1 MMPFPDPERG
11 ADTTAA
17 MLDHLTAPLA
27 AGARRSAFL
36 PAADGSVALPS
47 ARRPTLLI
55 GLRVALRGEG
65 VTVTATLA
73 GEQLPP
79 VRFAPWSE
87 AGSTLIL
94 GAGGEAWAAA
104 SLSFAATTPS
114 MSILP
119 AAMSDWL
126 EAVLIEGTTGRVVA
140 LLGAETVRLRRE
152 MAVLAAMRRL
162 QDGRD
167 DALDRVGAELG
178 VPRLESAPAWDA
190 ARREIVSS
198 PARETDDAYRGRLA
212 VWRPFMAPTP
222 AAVRSLLTAVDQRL
236 SVIEPGQPLA
246 VATRLIAVGGD
257 GPRLALL
264 ARLRKDR
271 LVFLGSGAPGDAIHA
286 ARPQPPARRIAEAA
300 MRTRLAEKF
309 PAAADAAVAPRLAE
323 CLDRAARVL
332 RALNGDPIAVI
343 RAQDPAGGS
352 RFELGLGVAVTLP
365 AVADADG
372 LRTSLLD
379 AGRAPG
385 VDAEAEALIA
395 AARDEA
401 PPAGD
406 RTLPW
411 LWRAAGLATAHR
423 LDTDTLY
430 LSHLPT
436 AGLTIEAPSTLAP
449 GATAPVRAVFNA
461 PGDPGM
467 TAALAASLDRAE
479 AAAPGTFARVTEAD
493 TPGAIGAAVDLPP
506 GHPAVSVLAAGG
518 LPIPA
523 SATSTVT
530 ALTALPAELRV
541 VLRLDAALAG
551 QVQAGTTAA
560 VAPLT
565 AAVAALQGAGVV
577 SLLPLVTPT
586 DVLLVA
592 GTASLPV
599 AGVNLGERRAT
610 GVRWSVESLGGT
622 ADIARAGFRT
632 SISARV
638 PGLIAV
644 VALGYVRDG
653 APDPYEIRVEM
664 PAGAVLD
671 LAGYERVMNAL
682 ERCFPIGVEVN
693 TWSLR
698 QRHVDL
704 DGDGVADPLP
714 PTMARHYRHFRMPRL
729 RGMEEPA
736 DDTDPTTDPTTAR

>member
-1 MMPFPDPERG
+1 MTFVSPERG
-11 ADTTAA
+11 ADATAV
-17 MLDHLTAPLA
+17 MLDHLTSPLA
-27 AGARRSAFL
+27 AGAQRTVFP
-36 PAADGSVALPS
+36 PASDGTVALPP
-47 ARRPTLLI
+47 ARRPTLLV
-55 GLRVALRGEG
+55 GLRVALGGESL
-65 VTVTATLA
+65 TVTATLA
-73 GEQLPP
+73 GAPLPP

-94 GAGGEAWAAA
+94 GAGGEASAAA
-104 SLSFAATTPS
+104 SLSFAAATPT
-114 MSILP
+114 MSVLP
-119 AAMSDWL
+119 AALADWL

-152 MAVLAAMRRL
+152 MGVLSAMRRL
-162 QDGRD
+162 RDAED

-178 VPRLESAPAWDA
+178 VPRLESTPAWEA
-190 ARREIVSS
+190 ARREIVST
-198 PARETDDAYRGRLA
+198 PAREADDAYRGRLA

-222 AAVRSLLTAVDQRL
+222 AAVRSLLTAVDPRL
-236 SVIEPGQPLA
+236 SVTEPGQPLA
-246 VATRLIAVGGD
+246 IATRLIAVGGD

-264 ARLRKDR
+264 ARLRLDR
-271 LVFLGSGAPGDAIHA
+271 LIFLQPGAPGDAVHA
-286 ARPQPPARRIAEAA
+286 ARPQPPDRRSGEAA
-300 MRTRLAEKF
+300 MRTRLADKF

-323 CLDRAARVL
+323 CLDRAARIL
-332 RALNGDPIAVI
+332 RALGGDPVPVI
-343 RAQDPAGGS
+343 RAQDSAGGS

-365 AVADADG
+365 AVTDADA
-372 LRTSLLD
+372 LRTTLMD

-395 AARDEA
+395 AARDAA
-401 PPAGD
+401 PAAGD
-406 RTLPW
+406 RTLSW

-436 AGLTIEAPSTLAP
+436 AGLTIEAPGTLAP
-449 GATAPVRAVFNA
+449 GASAPVRAVFNA

-467 TAALAASLDRAE
+467 TAALAVALDRAE
-479 AAAPGTFARVTEAD
+479 AAAPATFTRVTEAD
-493 TPGAIGAAVDLPP
+493 TAAAIGPAQDLPP
-506 GHPAVSVLAAGG
+506 VHPAVSVLAAAG
-518 LPIPA
+518 LPVPA
-523 SATSTVT
+523 IAASTVA
-530 ALTALPAELRV
+530 ALTALAPELRV

-551 QVQAGTTAA
+551 QVRTGAAAA
-560 VAPLT
+560 VAPLSEI
-565 AAVAALQGAGVV
+565 VAALRTGGVI
-577 SLLPLVTPT
+577 SLLPLVTAT

-592 GTASLPV
+592 GAASLPV
-599 AGVNLGERRAT
+599 AGINLGERRAT

-622 ADIARAGFRT
+622 AEIARVGFG
-632 SISARV
+632 SVVSARA

-682 ERCFPIGVEVN
+682 ERSFPVGVEVN

-698 QRHVDL
+698 TRHVDL
-704 DGDGVADPLP
+704 DGDGLADPLP
-714 PTMARHYRHFRMPRL
+714 PTLARHYRHFRMPRL

-736 DDTDPTTDPTTAR
+736 DATDPTADTMTAT